1 MANQNNTNFELFK
14 LKTGPKPQKP
24 TTPLFVDNRKQIVNI
39 FGGGCGATAN
49 PYGLN
54 NSILCPSSI
63 QSTNWLNR
71 GMPSIWDATI
81 GSSCCSTSSSCSNSN
96 NGLDTKDII
105 VAGLLSNPQALQVAG
120 NLLSGLF
127 GGIANMF
134 GFGGDDKQNAQN
146 GVQVGNQTLEAGTQ
160 GIFHTQDG
168 KFVQG
173 TLNSDGTVKAADGK
187 NYQVSGYAGQS
198 VGGGGGVQVGGG
210 AQGAGSAGGGG
221 DTPAP
226 ASTPK
231 TEGTSTADT
240 KTKKTDDKPKTED
253 AQKTTTENDGKNQ
266 VEADNDAIAS
276 ADDALAA
283 YNAANDEMGT
293 KSADSNYEDDAS
305 VRTKA
310 LGDLTKARETLN
322 TEKTNNEKAI
332 EVIGQKIEDL
342 KIKIAEKE
350 KAVTEAENK
359 ANLNNDETYKGLK
372 DKTKG
377 AKIAYDNGKKAV
389 TKAEEQQKTNA
400 QNYEKAKGETT
411 KAAAAKAQKESAM
424 NEANAAVGTAKTN
437 LANAMALPA
446 DDPSRDTAIANAEK
460 ALRKAEAQAQKAET
474 EFEQAKKQHEA
485 AQQREKDAL
494 KAKTDSDNALNK
506 AKAELEQQKIAWD
519 KAKKAEEEY
528 VQEHKEGS
536 AEAIK
541 KAKAAL
547 DAALE
552 EKAKLEGEKEALQDS
567 KTKIDTK
574 LKEVDE
580 ALGNQVD

>member
-14 LKTGPKPQKP
+14 LKTSPKPQKP
-24 TTPLFVDNRKQIVNI
+24 TTPFFVDNRKQIVNI

-71 GMPSIWDATI
+71 RMPSIWDATI

-173 TLNSDGTVKAADGK
+173 TLNSDGTVQATDGK

-198 VGGGGGVQVGGG
+198 VGGGGGAQVGGG

-231 TEGTSTADT
+231 TVGNSTADT
-240 KTKKTDDKPKTED
+240 KTKKTEAKPKTED
-253 AQKTTTENDGKNQ
+253 APKTATENDGKNQ

-283 YNAANDEMGT
+283 YNAANDEISA
-293 KSADSNYEDDAS
+293 KSADSKYPDDSS

-310 LGDLTKARETLN
+310 LGDLTKSRETLN
-322 TEKTNNEKAI
+322 TEKANNEKAI
-332 EVIGQKIEDL
+332 GVIDQKINDL
-342 KIKIAEKE
+342 KIADKE

-372 DKTKG
+372 DKTKV
-377 AKIAYDNGKKAV
+377 AKTAYDDGKKAV

-411 KAAAAKAQKESAM
+411 KAAAAEAQKKSAM
-424 NEANAAVGTAKTN
+424 NEANAAVGTAETN
-437 LANAMALPA
+437 LANAKALSA
-446 DDPSRDTAIANAEK
+446 DDPSRATAIANAEK
-460 ALRKAEAQAQKAET
+460 ALTKAKAQAQKAET

-494 KAKTDSDNALNK
+494 KAKTDSDNALDK
-506 AKAELEQQKIAWD
+506 AKSELGKQKTACD
-519 KAKKAEEEY
+519 DAKKAEEKY
-528 VQEHKEGS
+528 VQEHKKDS

-541 KAKAAL
+541 KAKDAL
-547 DAALE
+547 DAALGK
-552 EKAKLEGEKEALQDS
+552 KAELEGQQEALQDS
-567 KTKIDTK
+567 KTKIETK
-574 LKEVDE
+574 LKEVDKT
-580 ALGNQVD
+580 LGNQVD